1 MASKAKTD
9 GLGIFVV
16 EKWVDSVVSVERH
29 NEKVSV
35 LKMVLGDCV
44 LNVFMVYAP
53 DSGKPV
59 EKKERFWNEVFHLVS
74 FIPQNE
80 MVAFVG
86 DVNGHIRIS
95 NVGYDGTHGGFGY
108 GSRNADGSR
117 ILEFAAGQKNLVICS
132 ALFTEL
138 VTSVAGPVKSTVD
151 YIMVWPEDKAKVHK
165 MNS

>member
-53 DSGKPV
+53 NHS
-59 EKKERFWNEVFHLVS
+59 L
-74 FIPQNE
+74 IQ
-80 MVAFVG
+80 
-86 DVNGHIRIS
+86 
-95 NVGYDGTHGGFGY
+95 
-108 GSRNADGSR
+108 
-117 ILEFAAGQKNLVICS
+117 
-132 ALFTEL
+132 
-138 VTSVAGPVKSTVD
+138 
-151 YIMVWPEDKAKVHK
+151 
-165 MNS
+165 